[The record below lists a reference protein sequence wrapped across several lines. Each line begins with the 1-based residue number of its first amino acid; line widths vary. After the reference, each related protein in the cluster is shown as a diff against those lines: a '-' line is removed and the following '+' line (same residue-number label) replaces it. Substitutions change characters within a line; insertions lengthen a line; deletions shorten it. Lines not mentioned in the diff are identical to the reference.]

1 MENIYYTDAEI
12 KPENV
17 VKFILKG
24 AWPVTK
30 FGVTICFDVLQLV
43 LT

>member
-17 VKFILKG
+17 VKFIVKG
-24 AWPVTK
+24 IWAVTK
-30 FGVTICFDVLQLV
+30 LGVAVVFDLLQVGIL
-43 LT
+43 